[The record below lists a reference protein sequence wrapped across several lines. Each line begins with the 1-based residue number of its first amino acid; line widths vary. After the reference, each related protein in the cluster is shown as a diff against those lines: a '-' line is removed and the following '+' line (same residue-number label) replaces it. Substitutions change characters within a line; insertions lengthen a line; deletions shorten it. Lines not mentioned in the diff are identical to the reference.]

1 MFNEA
6 QSTKL
11 HAYVIGVG
19 EEALSQTSYFLVAN
33 KSNLNFYYIIYLVR
47 EFVHVCVH
55 ACVHIAMALHR
66 GQTVAT
72 GSLLP
77 SRGSQEL
84 NSNCHVLLHFSR

>member
-19 EEALSQTSYFLVAN
+19 EEALSQTSYFFVAN
-33 KSNLNFYYIIYLVR
+33 KSNLNLYYIIYLVR
-47 EFVHVCVH
+47 VCVHACMH
-55 ACVHIAMALHR
+55 ACVHIAMALHT
-66 GQTVAT
+66 GQTVAI

-77 SRGSQEL
+77 SLGS
-84 NSNCHVLLHFSR
+84 

>member
-19 EEALSQTSYFLVAN
+19 EEALSQTLYILVAN

-47 EFVHVCVH
+47 ECVH
-55 ACVHIAMALHR
+55 ACVHIVMALHR